1 MNYGNELPSGGIY
14 RLDILYWGLSHSQ
27 QKHYH
32 LFNHTSFP
40 TLFLG
45 SFFPCAN

>member
-1 MNYGNELPSGGIY
+1 MNYCNELLSGGNY
-14 RLDILYWGLSHSQ
+14 RLDIVYWGLSHSQ

-40 TLFLG
+40 TFLLG
-45 SFFPCAN
+45 SFFPRAN

>member
-1 MNYGNELPSGGIY
+1 MNYGNELLSGGIY
-14 RLDILYWGLSHSQ
+14 RLDILYWGLSHRQ

-32 LFNHTSFP
+32 LFNHTSLP

-45 SFFPCAN
+45 SFFPRAN